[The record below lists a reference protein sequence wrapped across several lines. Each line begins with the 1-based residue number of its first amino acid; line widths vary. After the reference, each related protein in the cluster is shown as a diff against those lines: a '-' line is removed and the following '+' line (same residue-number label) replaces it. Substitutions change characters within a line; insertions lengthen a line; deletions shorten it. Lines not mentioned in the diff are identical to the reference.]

1 MRTSVSII
9 ILLIFFPSCKS
20 QVSTNTGF
28 TPDTKIEN
36 YGDTLGIETVRI
48 DKTTLKKNYIDLKGV
63 SDDGFDSSLEVV
75 SRYFEKES
83 VPLRQDGYPFSVAGF
98 DFVLEKKSF
107 LKRINKKIRSL
118 EQSNAFTYETDPYQ
132 ELARIVAENENLGSE
147 ESFENDFFIAQ
158 LLSRGTLLI
167 EAKNG
172 KNQPHSLLIEL
183 YTTPFSGGRKF
194 YIKSSEGDT
203 IPIFSFNE
211 WMR

>member
-9 ILLIFFPSCKS
+9 VLLIFFANCKS
-20 QVSTNTGF
+20 QISKVTSF
-28 TPDTKIEN
+28 TPQTKIEN
-36 YGDTLGIETVRI
+36 YGDTLRIETVRI

-63 SDDGFDSSLEVV
+63 SDDGFDSSFEVV
-75 SRYFEKES
+75 SRYFEKKP
-83 VPLRQDGYPFSVAGF
+83 VTFRQDGYPFSVADF

-118 EQSNAFTYETDPYQ
+118 EQSNAFPFEIDPYQ
-132 ELARIVAENENLGSE
+132 ELARIVAENENLDSL

-167 EAKNG
+167 EARNG
-172 KNQPHSLLIEL
+172 KIQPHSLLIEL

-211 WMR
+211 WMK